1 MTVVRLFDRAVVAFA
16 GCESSAFFVFTTAG
30 VFESSTDGVV
40 ACCCVVM
47 FGLFVGKS
55 CGIGVGLGSE
65 TGSVSPPE
73 VVQADQPPSSA
84 LEL

>member
-1 MTVVRLFDRAVVAFA
+1 MFA
-16 GCESSAFFVFTTAG
+16 AAG
-30 VFESSTDGVV
+30 VFESSTDVG
-40 ACCCVVM
+40 
-47 FGLFVGKS
+47 GGGFVRCDGCAFTFCWDVEFVLNTGKS